1 MQSTTPALPAR
12 VWDRFVRFFHWSL
25 VSCVLANYFLV
36 DDGETLHQFI
46 GYLAAG
52 LVAAASSGASS
63 AANTRASTAS
73 FRRRQGCAP
82 TSPRCG
88 AASIRFIPVTTRSGR

>member
-1 MQSTTPALPAR
+1 MRASDSDLSVR
-12 VWDRFVRFFHWSL
+12 VWDPFVRVFHWSL
-25 VSCVLANYFLV
+25 VSCVVLNFFVV

-88 AASIRFIPVTTRSGR
+88 AASIRFSPVTARSGR